1 MAYVASVALDRYEKS
16 EIIAIFAF
24 QHLLHMERNQNIEK
38 RILWVAERLFLEKG
52 FSGTSTTEIAKTV
65 GCNQALIHYYFRTK
79 EKLFWDVFAP
89 KMEQVVEYLDA
100 PLDESIDF
108 IDRICNI
115 VDFYFGILELD
126 ERLAPFI
133 VNELIMNPGRW
144 NKFRDRFLRSE
155 SRRMAFVRFEKMV
168 DEEIA
173 AGQIRQIK
181 AIDLLIDIMS
191 LTISAFIVAP
201 KGFAN
206 GECDSN
212 LRKAYIDN
220 RRQDIKAIIINGI
233 KK

>member
-1 MAYVASVALDRYEKS
+1 
-16 EIIAIFAF
+16 
-24 QHLLHMERNQNIEK
+24 MERNQNIEK

-89 KMEQVVEYLDA
+89 KVEQVVEYLDA

-108 IDRICNI
+108 VERIRNVI
-115 VDFYFGILELD
+115 DFYFGILELD

-144 NKFRDRFLRSE
+144 EKFRDRYLRSE
-155 SRRMAFVRFEKMV
+155 SRSTAFNRFEKMV

-173 AGQIRQIK
+173 AGRVRPMR
-181 AIDLLIDIMS
+181 AIDLLMNIMS
-191 LTISAFIVAP
+191 LTISVFIVAP
-201 KGFAN
+201 KGFAS

-212 LRKAYIDN
+212 LRKEYLIN
-220 RRQDIKAIIINGI
+220 RREEIKALIVNGI
-233 KK
+233 KN

>member
-1 MAYVASVALDRYEKS
+1 
-16 EIIAIFAF
+16 
-24 QHLLHMERNQNIEK
+24 MERNQNIEK

-52 FSGTSTTEIAKTV
+52 FNGTSTTEIAKTV
-65 GCNQALIHYYFRTK
+65 GCNQTLIHYYFRTK

-89 KMEQVVEYLDA
+89 KVEQVVEYLDA

-108 IDRICNI
+108 IERIRNV

-144 NKFRDRFLRSE
+144 DKFRDRYLRNE
-155 SRRMAFVRFEKMV
+155 SRSSAFDRFESMV
-168 DEEIA
+168 EEEINS
-173 AGQIRQIK
+173 GHIRSIK
-181 AIDLLIDIMS
+181 AIDLLMDIMS

-201 KGFAN
+201 KGFAS

-212 LRKAYIDN
+212 LRKAYLDA
-220 RRQDIKAIIINGI
+220 RREDIKNLIVNGI
-233 KK
+233 KL